1 MLHFYQRV
9 IRKSEGFLEKL
20 LQKRVAKGKEDPARL
35 GERQGVASF
44 ERPEGPLLW
53 LHAASVGEAQSAL
66 ILIRALL
73 KLYPKIHILVT
84 TGTLTSAERMED
96 SLPER
101 AFHQFVPLDHPDWVK
116 QFLDHWRPDL
126 VLWMESE
133 LWPSMLLDIKARGIA
148 MVLINARLSN
158 RSYRRWRLF
167 RSSAYEL
174 LEAFHLV
181 LAQTPLDAKRFK
193 KLGAR
198 NIIVS
203 DNIKY
208 SASALPYDE
217 DDLIALKTA
226 IMNRPFCVYASTHE
240 GEEEMVIRIQNILE
254 ASNPEMLS
262 IIVPRHPS
270 RGQAIFELAQA
281 HRMQSVLRGAD
292 KALPDEDTQIY
303 IADTMGELGLFYRLA
318 EIVYIGRSLSKDG
331 GGGHNPIEAAQLQCA
346 ILHGPY
352 TQNLKEIYD
361 DMEAHFA
368 SKRAQNEQQLAQAIH
383 FLLEDPQ
390 ARRLLVQNALN
401 FSNAKSHV
409 IDRVLDGL
417 KPLIEAA
424 GIGSS

>member
-1 MLHFYQRV
+1 M
-9 IRKSEGFLEKL
+9 
-20 LQKRVAKGKEDPARL
+20 
-35 GERQGVASF
+35 
-44 ERPEGPLLW
+44 W

-73 KLYPKIHILVT
+73 KLYPDIHILVT

-96 SLPER
+96 TLPER

-116 QFLDHWRPDL
+116 RFLDHWRPDL

-133 LWPSMLLDIKARGIA
+133 LWPSMLLEIKARSIPMA
-148 MVLINARLSN
+148 LINARLSN
-158 RSYRRWRLF
+158 RSYRRWRFLK
-167 RSSAYEL
+167 SSAFEL
-174 LEAFHLV
+174 LEAFHVV
-181 LAQTPLDAKRFK
+181 LAQTPLDAKRFR

-198 NIIVS
+198 HVIVS

-208 SASALPYDE
+208 SASPLPHDE
-217 DDLIALKTA
+217 ADLIALKSA
-226 IMNRPFCVYASTHE
+226 IMSRPFCVYASTHD

-262 IIVPRHPS
+262 IIIPRHPS
-270 RGQAIFELAQA
+270 RGEAVYELAQT
-281 HRMQSVLRGAD
+281 HRMHSVLRGAE
-292 KALPDEDTQIY
+292 KSLPNEDTQIY
-303 IADTMGELGLFYRLA
+303 IADTMGELGLFYRLT
-318 EIVYIGRSLSKDG
+318 EIVFIGRSLSRDG

-352 TQNLKEIYD
+352 TQNLKDIYD

-390 ARRLLVQNALN
+390 ARRLLIKNALN

-409 IDRVLDGL
+409 IDGVLEGL
-417 KPLIEAA
+417 KPLIDTA
-424 GIGSS
+424 GIGST